1 MIKRFLLT
9 AIIFLAAGV
18 VLADEQPY
26 TIKNY
31 GTGYAKFYSNG
42 LSIYYSDAL
51 EQRRK
56 EIFDDYYAANT
67 HYVRTEYDE
76 HGNKIEYFSVTGDF
90 SNLNA
95 KYMSTREYQDLVRWQ
110 EEQRAKRQS
119 IPPEVISNFKP
130 NYR

>member
-9 AIIFLAAGV
+9 AIIFLVAGV
-18 VLADEQPY
+18 TLADEQPY
-26 TIKNY
+26 AIKNY
-31 GTGYAKFYSNG
+31 GTGYAKFYSDG

-76 HGNKIEYFSVTGDF
+76 HGNKIEYFNCVCDPSLD
-90 SNLNA
+90 A
-95 KYMSTREYQDLVRWQ
+95 KYMDTREYQDLVRWQ

-119 IPPEVISNFKP
+119 IPPGVISNFKP